1 MVGSSS
7 HFSYDHLL
15 RNPSLIKE
23 NSGSP
28 EYGTLKRFQGDNL
41 LAFSAKSYPGG
52 SWQFRSRSKG
62 TPIFFL
68 ACFDISL
75 AQFFLKLIFFFLGF
89 SQIATQPMEK
99 QASESWYDT
108 GAISASLF
116 CCRLA
121 WSGMCETLFITRQPC
136 WLW

>member
-41 LAFSAKSYPGG
+41 QYWLSRQSHTQAGPGSSEVVQRALLFSSWRVLTYP
-52 SWQFRSRSKG
+52 WHN
-62 TPIFFL
+62 FF
-68 ACFDISL
+68 SSS
-75 AQFFLKLIFFFLGF
+75 FFSF
-89 SQIATQPMEK
+89 
-99 QASESWYDT
+99 
-108 GAISASLF
+108 
-116 CCRLA
+116 
-121 WSGMCETLFITRQPC
+121 
-136 WLW
+136 